1 MPHTLQPAPHVSLT
15 ALVSEASARGAYRL
29 IMRPFFL
36 TVAVV
41 VGLVVAQSTYGDDA
55 DQDKARAAL
64 ESGQI
69 RSLDQVLGV
78 ARQKWPGEI
87 VKVELEHDDGDWI
100 YQIKILSDQGERHEV
115 EIDAATLR
123 VRKAD

>member
-1 MPHTLQPAPHVSLT
+1 MPHSLQPAAHVSLT
-15 ALVSEASARGAYRL
+15 MLVSETSARGAYRL

-36 TVAVV
+36 TVAVA
-41 VGLVVAQSTYGDDA
+41 VGLVVGHGSTYGDT

-64 ESGQI
+64 QSGQI

-100 YQIKILSDQGERHEV
+100 YEIKILSDQGERHEV